1 MNRVW
6 EPAPPSKKGQ
16 DALATRRGG
25 RPVGNLLDYDGIAKL
40 EAELDVTGVP
50 FCMHPAVLLPKRF
63 VPANRLHWFLD
74 KRVTVAGFVATARRA
89 KTGDNRV
96 MGFVTV
102 EDATGLIEVSFFPD
116 QLALYKSICSYG
128 GPVWLSGR
136 VGEHL
141 SSLSLDCSACGRIM
155 PPASRPAALSS

>member
-1 MNRVW
+1 
-6 EPAPPSKKGQ
+6 
-16 DALATRRGG
+16 
-25 RPVGNLLDYDGIAKL
+25 
-40 EAELDVTGVP
+40 
-50 FCMHPAVLLPKRF
+50 MHPAVLLPRRY
-63 VPANRLHWFLD
+63 VPAYRLRRFLD

-102 EDATGLIEVSFFPD
+102 EDATGLIEASFFPD

-136 VGEHL
+136 VVEHL

-155 PPASRPAALSS
+155 SPAPRPAALSS